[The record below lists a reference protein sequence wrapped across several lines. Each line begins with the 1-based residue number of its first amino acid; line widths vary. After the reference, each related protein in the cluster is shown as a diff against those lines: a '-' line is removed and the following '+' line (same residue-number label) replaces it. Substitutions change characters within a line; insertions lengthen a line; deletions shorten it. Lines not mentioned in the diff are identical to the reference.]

1 MRAGGTGAFSPL
13 SLFVRRN
20 PAPTERPAESEFSHC
35 LPFFSSPL
43 VRVLLGASGRAG
55 SEITKELA
63 ARGHRVTAIA
73 RHPDRIPVADG
84 ITPVALTFAV
94 LGLTGSATDLGL
106 VLAAQSLP
114 LAALALVGGV
124 WADRLPRAALMVASD
139 LIRAAVQITGAV
151 LLLSGAAQIWQL
163 AILAAVHGAAE
174 AFFRPAA
181 GAIMPQ
187 IVPAPRL
194 QQANALMG
202 LSDNFGWMVGPAVAG
217 TLVAVIGAGGA
228 IAVDGATFLVSAAF
242 LATLRVPALAR
253 SAAVRSFVGE
263 LRDGWHEVKSRT
275 WLWVMLLRACLV
287 LCIVIA
293 PFQVL
298 GPLGLLA
305 QGHTA
310 AAWGV
315 IQAVFSAGMLGGAA
329 IALRYK
335 PRRPMVL
342 VCLMGTTAVAA
353 PLTLALGG
361 GAFELG
367 VVYGAR
373 GIGIGLLV
381 AVWNTTLQTKI
392 QGEALGRV
400 TAWDWMSSMALW
412 PAGLAVAGP
421 LAQAFGVTTVCWAS
435 AGLGL
440 VASVWVLF
448 VRDVWRLRPAPAL
461 PAAPAAGASPPP
473 AAPPRD

>member
-1 MRAGGTGAFSPL
+1 MSPSPGTSTVSAGRLGLLRIRAF
-13 SLFVRRN
+13 RN
-20 PAPTERPAESEFSHC
+20 VF
-35 LPFFSSPL
+35 
-43 VRVLLGASGRAG
+43 
-55 SEITKELA
+55 LA
-63 ARGHRVTAIA
+63 QSISVFG
-73 RHPDRIPVADG
+73 DG

-139 LIRAAVQITGAV
+139 LVRAAVQISGAV
-151 LLLSGAAQIWQL
+151 LLLSGVAQVWQL

-187 IVPAPRL
+187 LVPAERL

-217 TLVAVIGAGGA
+217 TLVALIGAGGA

-242 LATLRVPALAR
+242 LASLRVPAITR
-253 SAAVRSFVGE
+253 SAAARGFVVE

-275 WLWVMLLRACLV
+275 WLWVMLLRGCLV

-310 AAWGV
+310 AARGW

-335 PRRPMVL
+335 PRRPMVV
-342 VCLMGTTAVAA
+342 VCLTGTAAVAA

-361 GAFELG
+361 
-367 VVYGAR
+367 
-373 GIGIGLLV
+373 
-381 AVWNTTLQTKI
+381 
-392 QGEALGRV
+392 V
-400 TAWDWMSSMALW
+400 TAWDWMSSLALW
-412 PAGLAVAGP
+412 PAGLAIAGP
-421 LAQAFGVTTVCWAS
+421 LAQAFGVTALCWAS

-440 VASVWVLF
+440 VASLWVLF
-448 VRDVWRLRPAPAL
+448 VKDVWRLRPATAL
-461 PAAPAAGASPPP
+461 VAAPAAGASPPP

>member
-1 MRAGGTGAFSPL
+1 MS
-13 SLFVRRN
+13 
-20 PAPTERPAESEFSHC
+20 PAPGTSTP
-35 LPFFSSPL
+35 
-43 VRVLLGASGRAG
+43 
-55 SEITKELA
+55 A
-63 ARGHRVTAIA
+63 ARRLGLL
-73 RHPDRIPVADG
+73 RIRDFRNVFLAQSISVFGDG
-84 ITPVALTFAV
+84 VTPVALTFAV

-114 LAALALVGGV
+114 LATLALVGGV

-139 LIRAAVQITGAV
+139 LVRAAAQITGAV
-151 LLLSGAAQIWQL
+151 LLLTGTAQIWQL
-163 AILAAVHGAAE
+163 AILAAIHGAAE

-181 GAIMPQ
+181 GAILPQ
-187 IVPAPRL
+187 LVPAERL

-202 LSDNFGWMVGPAVAG
+202 MSDNFGWMVGPAVAG
-217 TLVAVIGAGGA
+217 TLVAVIGSGGA

-242 LATLRVPALAR
+242 LATLRVPAV
-253 SAAVRSFVGE
+253 VRSEAIKSFVVE
-263 LRDGWHEVKSRT
+263 LRDGWLEVKSRT

-298 GPLGLLA
+298 GPLGLLE

-310 AAWGV
+310 AAWGW
-315 IQAVFSAGMLGGAA
+315 IQAVFSAGMLAGAA
-329 IALRYK
+329 LALRYK
-335 PRRPMVL
+335 PQRPMVVVSL
-342 VCLMGTTAVAA
+342 TGTTAVAA

-367 VVYGAR
+367 VVYGVR
-373 GIGIGLLV
+373 GIAIGLLV

-400 TAWDWMSSMALW
+400 TAWDWMSSLALW

-421 LAQAFGVTTVCWAS
+421 LAQAFGVTAVCWAS

-440 VASVWVLF
+440 AASVWVFF
-448 VRDVWRLRPAPAL
+448 VKDVWRLRPALGLA
-461 PAAPAAGASPPP
+461 AAPATGASPPP